1 MPPYGQCLTLYS
13 GSDARLFGRV
23 KAWRNGAEAGFRS
36 GGGKRERQGWISGS
50 TKEGK
55 KEETKSWKVKK
66 QA

>member
-23 KAWRNGAEAGFRS
+23 KAWRNGAEAGFRP
-36 GGGKRERQGWISGS
+36 GRRKTGAAEMDLRKHHE
-50 TKEGK
+50 K